1 MNYSLRVIR
10 GSLGGQIVTK
20 SAGESPNTDIP
31 RAPDKGCELHQG
43 SCLDCPFEYC
53 MRHEKG
59 VGKPYD
65 GKNKGFIYIT
75 SQ

>member
-20 SAGESPNTDIP
+20 SAGESPNADIP
-31 RAPDKGCELHQG
+31 RAPDKGCELHRG
-43 SCLDCPFEYC
+43 RCLECPFEYC

-59 VGKPYD
+59 VGKPYEN
-65 GKNKGFIYIT
+65 KNKNGGLN
-75 SQ
+75 